1 MISFGLDN
9 ICTNSCHF
17 LDDGL
22 NGCLVLCQTK
32 HNFGQNW
39 SKKEIGC
46 VIMEGRTSN
55 SVMYDRKDVI
65 SLLRKIL
72 PKFNFKVSSD
82 VKD

>member
-1 MISFGLDN
+1 MLIVAIFN
-9 ICTNSCHF
+9 
-17 LDDGL
+17 DGL
-22 NGCLVLCQTK
+22 SGCLVLCQTK
-32 HNFGQNW
+32 HSFGQNW
-39 SKKEIGC
+39 SKREIGC
-46 VIMEGRTSN
+46 VIMEGRASN